1 MKGKDAL
8 IQKIKTNIVPNVYF
22 TPPENT
28 KITYPACIVSREDY
42 NVKRANNSGYIA
54 NMGYKLLFI
63 SSSSD
68 EEIFDK
74 ISKCFTYWDFRIEYK
89 NSGLYHKV
97 FVVYE

>member
-1 MKGKDAL
+1 MKSKDEL
-8 IQKIKTNIVPNVYF
+8 IQKIKSNIVPHVYF

-28 KITYPACIVSREDY
+28 RLEYPACIVSREDY
-42 NVKRANNSGYIA
+42 NIKRANNSSYIST
-54 NMGYKLLFI
+54 MGYKLLFI

-68 EEIFDK
+68 EELFDK

-97 FVVYE
+97 FIVYE